1 MNKMILDKPLI
12 NNGMSNVELKKIF
25 QKNSIIE
32 YLYRLGPTSNPDI
45 ARFTKMSSPTITKLL
60 QELIDLDIIRDM
72 GIGESIG
79 GRKPNLFGINPNAK
93 YIIGIDL
100 DCRMVKLGVFNLANE
115 AVSEILTYFGNV
127 KDKNM
132 VFSDLFK
139 RLDNLLEES
148 QLDRTKFLGIGV
160 SIPGLID
167 SKTGQTYVD
176 LRVDD
181 KTLKELFEAHYQ
193 LPTIIDSDSRVMAI
207 GEQAF
212 GYAKNKKD
220 VLCLN
225 ICDGVGLG
233 MILNGIVYRG
243 KSGLAGEFGHI
254 NVVKDGNLCTCGK
267 YGCLET
273 VASGGALIEQA
284 QQGIKKGQDS
294 LIKEL
299 VKGDLE
305 EIHVSDIIEAVNKG
319 DLFAIE
325 IINKL
330 GHFLGE
336 ALASLVHI
344 FNPEMIIIGGKVA
357 LAEDYLINPI
367 QNTLNKY
374 TISHIKKDTEVV
386 TSLLQDKVKL
396 LGSVAMV
403 MNQVFNESVEE
414 MKFL

>member
-1 MNKMILDKPLI
+1 MNKQLLENPVIS
-12 NNGMSNVELKKIF
+12 NGLSNIELKKIF
-25 QKNSIIE
+25 QKNAIIE
-32 YLYRLGPTSNPDI
+32 YLYQLGPTSNPEI
-45 ARFTKMSSPTITKLL
+45 ARYTKMSSPTITKLI
-60 QELIDLDIIRDM
+60 QELIELGIVIDV
-72 GIGESIG
+72 GIGDSIG
-79 GRKPNLFGINPNAK
+79 GRRPNLFGINPNAR
-93 YIIGIDL
+93 YIVGIDI
-100 DCRMVKLGVFNLANE
+100 DCRMVKLGIFNLANE
-115 AVSEILTYFGNV
+115 AVSEIITYFGNV
-127 KDKNM
+127 KDKNEM
-132 VFSDLFK
+132 FSELFNRLDGLIEESDLDK
-139 RLDNLLEES
+139 
-148 QLDRTKFLGIGV
+148 KAFLGIGV
-160 SIPGLID
+160 SIPGLIN
-167 SKTGQTYVD
+167 SKTGQTYMD
-176 LRVDD
+176 LRIEGKKLEDHFRD
-181 KTLKELFEAHYQ
+181 RYEL
-193 LPTIIDSDSRVMAI
+193 PVIIDSDSRVMAI

-225 ICDGVGLG
+225 ICDGIGLG

-254 NVVKDGNLCTCGK
+254 NVVRDGNLCTCGK

-273 VASGGALIEQA
+273 VASGTALIEQA
-284 QQGIKKGQDS
+284 QQGIKKGQES
-294 LIKEL
+294 LISEL
-299 VKGDLE
+299 VNNDLE
-305 EIHVSDIIEAVNKG
+305 NIHVSDIIKAVNQG
-319 DLFAIE
+319 DIFAIE

-386 TSLLQDKVKL
+386 TSRLEEKVKL

-403 MNQVFNESVEE
+403 MNQVFDEQVEE
-414 MKFL
+414 IKFL

>member
-1 MNKMILDKPLI
+1 MNKQLLEKPI
-12 NNGMSNVELKKIF
+12 YTNGLSNIELKKIY
-25 QKNSIIE
+25 QKNAIIE
-32 YLYRLGPTSNPDI
+32 YLYHLGPTSNPEI
-45 ARFTKMSSPTITKLL
+45 ARYTKMSSPTITKLI
-60 QELIDLDIIRDM
+60 QELIDLGVVIDM

-79 GRKPNLFGINPNAK
+79 GRRPNLYGINPNAR
-93 YIIGIDL
+93 YIIGVDI
-100 DCRMVKLGVFNLANE
+100 DCRMVKIGIFNLANE
-115 AVSEILTYFGNV
+115 AVTKVVTYFSNV
-127 KDKNM
+127 KDKNLM
-132 VFSDLFK
+132 FSNLFD
-139 RLDNLLEES
+139 RLDLLIEES
-148 QLDRTKFLGIGV
+148 GLDKKSFLGIGV
-160 SIPGLID
+160 SIPGLIN
-167 SKTGQTYVD
+167 SKTGQTYMD
-176 LRVDD
+176 LTIDEKPLAQHFSDYFR
-181 KTLKELFEAHYQ
+181 
-193 LPTIIDSDSRVMAI
+193 LPVIIDSDSRVMAI

-273 VASGGALIEQA
+273 VASGTALIEQA
-284 QQGIKKGQDS
+284 QQGIKKGQES
-294 LIKEL
+294 LISEL
-299 VKGDLE
+299 VNNNLD

-319 DLFAIE
+319 DVFAIE

-357 LAEDYLINPI
+357 LAEEYLINPI

-374 TISHIKKDTEVV
+374 TISHIKKDTAVV
-386 TSLLQDKVKL
+386 TSMLQDKVKL

-403 MNQVFNESVEE
+403 MNQVFDESVED

>member
-148 QLDRTKFLGIGV
+148 QWDRTKFLGIGV

>member
-1 MNKMILDKPLI
+1 MNKQLLEKPI
-12 NNGMSNVELKKIF
+12 STNGFSNVELKKIF
-25 QKNSIIE
+25 QKNAIIE
-32 YLYRLGPTSNPDI
+32 YLYRLGPTSNPEI
-45 ARFTKMSSPTITKLL
+45 ARLTKMSSPTITKLL
-60 QELIDLDIIRDM
+60 QELIDLGIVMDM

-79 GRKPNLFGINPNAK
+79 GRKPNLYGINPNAR
-93 YIIGIDL
+93 YIIGVDV
-100 DCRMVKLGVFNLANE
+100 DCRMVKIGIFNLDNH
-115 AVSEILTYFGNV
+115 AVSDIITYFGNV
-127 KDKNM
+127 KDKNLM
-132 VFSDLFK
+132 FTELFR
-139 RLDNLLEES
+139 RLDLLLEES
-148 QLDRTKFLGIGV
+148 QLDKKKFLGIGV
-160 SIPGLID
+160 SIPGLIN
-167 SKTGQTYVD
+167 SKTGQTYLDV
-176 LRVDD
+176 RVNDF
-181 KTLKELFEAHYQ
+181 TLAELFEDHYQ

-212 GYAKNKKD
+212 GFAKNKKD

-284 QQGIKKGQDS
+284 QQGIKKGQES

-299 VKGDLE
+299 VHGDLE

-403 MNQVFNESVEE
+403 MNQVFDENVDE

>member
-1 MNKMILDKPLI
+1 MNNILLEKHV
-12 NNGMSNVELKKIF
+12 NTNGSSNIELKKIF
-25 QKNSIIE
+25 QKNQIIE
-32 YLYRLGPTSNPDI
+32 YLYRIGPTSNPEI
-45 ARFTKMSSPTITKLL
+45 ARYTKMSSPTITKLL
-60 QELIDLDIIRDM
+60 QELIDLDIVMDM

-79 GRKPNLFGINPNAK
+79 GRKPNLFGINPNAR
-93 YIIGIDL
+93 YVIGIDI
-100 DCRMVKLGVFNLANE
+100 DCRMVKLGIFNLAND
-115 AVSEILTYFGNV
+115 AVSEIITYFGNV
-127 KDKNM
+127 KNKNEM
-132 VFSDLFK
+132 FIELF
-139 RLDNLLEES
+139 S
-148 QLDRTKFLGIGV
+148 QLDKLLATANLDPEKFLGIGV
-160 SIPGLID
+160 SIPGLIN
-167 SKTGQTYVD
+167 SKTGQTYLD
-176 LRVDD
+176 LRIDNQ
-181 KTLKELFEAHYQ
+181 TLPEVFQEKYH
-193 LPTIIDSDSRVMAI
+193 LPTVIDSDSRVMAI

-212 GYAKNKKD
+212 GFAKNKKD

-284 QQGIKKGQDS
+284 QQGIKKGQES
-294 LIKEL
+294 IIKEM
-299 VKGDLE
+299 VKGNLDD
-305 EIHVSDIIEAVNKG
+305 IHVADIIEAVNTG
-319 DLFAIE
+319 DVFAIE

-344 FNPEMIIIGGKVA
+344 FNPEMIIVGGKVA
-357 LAEDYLINPI
+357 LAGDYLINPI
-367 QNTLNKY
+367 HNTLNKY
-374 TISHIKKDTEVV
+374 TISHIKKDTELV
-386 TSLLQDKVKL
+386 TSFLQDKVKL

-403 MNQVFNESVEE
+403 MNQVFDESVEE

>member
-1 MNKMILDKPLI
+1 MNNILLERPV
-12 NNGMSNVELKKIF
+12 NTNGSSNIELKKIF
-25 QKNSIIE
+25 QKNQIIE
-32 YLYRLGPTSNPDI
+32 YLYRIGPTSNPEI
-45 ARFTKMSSPTITKLL
+45 ARYTKMSSPTITKLL
-60 QELIDLDIIRDM
+60 QELIDLDIVMDM

-79 GRKPNLFGINPNAK
+79 GRKPNLFGINPNAR
-93 YIIGIDL
+93 YVIGIDI
-100 DCRMVKLGVFNLANE
+100 DCRMVKLGIFNLAND
-115 AVSEILTYFGNV
+115 AVSEIITYFGNV
-127 KDKNM
+127 KNKNEM
-132 VFSDLFK
+132 FIELF
-139 RLDNLLEES
+139 S
-148 QLDRTKFLGIGV
+148 QLDKLLATANLDPEKFLGIGV
-160 SIPGLID
+160 SIPGLIN
-167 SKTGQTYVD
+167 SKTGQTYLD
-176 LRVDD
+176 LRIDNQ
-181 KTLKELFEAHYQ
+181 TLPEVFQEKYH

-212 GYAKNKKD
+212 GFAKNKKD

-284 QQGIKKGQDS
+284 QQGIKKGQES
-294 LIKEL
+294 IIKEM
-299 VKGDLE
+299 VKGNLDD
-305 EIHVSDIIEAVNKG
+305 IHVADIIEAVNMG
-319 DLFAIE
+319 DVFAIE

-344 FNPEMIIIGGKVA
+344 FNPEMIIVGGKVA
-357 LAEDYLINPI
+357 LAGDYLINPI
-367 QNTLNKY
+367 HNTLNKY
-374 TISHIKKDTEVV
+374 TISHIKKDTELV
-386 TSLLQDKVKL
+386 TSFLQDKVKL

-403 MNQVFNESVEE
+403 MNQVFDESVEE

>member
-1 MNKMILDKPLI
+1 MNNILLERPV
-12 NNGMSNVELKKIF
+12 NTNGSSNIELKKIF
-25 QKNSIIE
+25 QKNQIIE
-32 YLYRLGPTSNPDI
+32 YLYRKGPTSNPEI
-45 ARFTKMSSPTITKLL
+45 ARYTKMSSPTITKLL
-60 QELIDLDIIRDM
+60 QELIDLDIVMDM

-79 GRKPNLFGINPNAK
+79 GRKPNLFGINPNAR
-93 YIIGIDL
+93 YVIGIDI
-100 DCRMVKLGVFNLANE
+100 DCRMVKLGIFNLAND
-115 AVSEILTYFGNV
+115 AVSEIITYFGNV
-127 KDKNM
+127 KNKNEM
-132 VFSDLFK
+132 FIELF
-139 RLDNLLEES
+139 S
-148 QLDRTKFLGIGV
+148 QLDKLLATANLDPEKFLGIGV
-160 SIPGLID
+160 SIPGLIN
-167 SKTGQTYVD
+167 SKTGQTYLD
-176 LRVDD
+176 LRIDNQ
-181 KTLKELFEAHYQ
+181 TLPEVFQEKYH

-212 GYAKNKKD
+212 GFAKNKKD

-284 QQGIKKGQDS
+284 QQGIKKGQES
-294 LIKEL
+294 IIKEM
-299 VKGDLE
+299 VKGNLDD
-305 EIHVSDIIEAVNKG
+305 IHVADIIEAVNMG
-319 DLFAIE
+319 DVFAIE

-344 FNPEMIIIGGKVA
+344 FNPEMIIVGGKVA
-357 LAEDYLINPI
+357 LAGDYLINPI
-367 QNTLNKY
+367 HNTLNKY
-374 TISHIKKDTEVV
+374 TISHIKKDTELV
-386 TSLLQDKVKL
+386 TSFLQDKVKL

-403 MNQVFNESVEE
+403 MNQVFDESVEE

>member
-1 MNKMILDKPLI
+1 MNKQLLEKPI
-12 NNGMSNVELKKIF
+12 YTNGASNVELKKIF

-32 YLYRLGPTSNPDI
+32 YLYRLGPTSNPEI
-45 ARFTKMSSPTITKLL
+45 ARYTKMSSPTITKLI
-60 QELIDLDIIRDM
+60 QELIDLDIVRDM

-79 GRKPNLFGINPNAK
+79 GRKPNLFGINPNAR
-93 YIIGIDL
+93 YIVGIDL
-100 DCRMVKLGVFNLANE
+100 DCRMVKIGIFNLANE
-115 AVSEILTYFGNV
+115 AVSDIITYFGNV
-127 KDKNM
+127 KDKNVM
-132 VFSDLFK
+132 FDELFR
-139 RLDNLLEES
+139 RLDQLFDNS
-148 QLDRTKFLGIGV
+148 NLDRSKFLGIGV
-160 SIPGLID
+160 SIPGLIN

-176 LRVDD
+176 LRIND
-181 KTLKELFEAHYQ
+181 KSLEENFEERYK
-193 LPTIIDSDSRVMAI
+193 LPTVIDSDSRVMAI

-254 NVVKDGNLCTCGK
+254 NVMKDGNLCTCGK

-284 QQGIKKGQDS
+284 QNGIKKGQES

-299 VKGDLE
+299 VKGDLD
-305 EIHVSDIIEAVNKG
+305 EIHVADIIEAVNKG

-330 GHFLGE
+330 GNFLGE

-357 LAEDYLINPI
+357 LAGDYLINPI
-367 QNTLNKY
+367 ENNLNKY

-386 TSLLQDKVKL
+386 NSFLQDKVKL

-403 MNQVFNESVEE
+403 MNQVFDESVSEI
-414 MKFL
+414 KFL

>member
-1 MNKMILDKPLI
+1 MNKSILDKPLVH
-12 NNGMSNVELKKIF
+12 NGVSNVELKKIF

-60 QELIDLDIIRDM
+60 QELIDLEIIKDM

-79 GRKPNLFGINPNAK
+79 GRKPNLYGINPNAK

-115 AVSEILTYFGNV
+115 AVSEIITYFGNV

-132 VFSDLFK
+132 VFSELFK
-139 RLDNLLEES
+139 RLNDLLDKS
-148 QLDRTKFLGIGV
+148 QLDRSKFLGIGV

-176 LRVDD
+176 LRVDG
-181 KTLKELFEAHYQ
+181 KTLNELFEEHYH

-336 ALASLVHI
+336 AMASLVHI

-403 MNQVFNESVEE
+403 MNQVFDESGEE
-414 MKFL
+414 MRFL

>member
-1 MNKMILDKPLI
+1 MVK
-12 NNGMSNVELKKIF
+12 
-25 QKNSIIE
+25 
-32 YLYRLGPTSNPDI
+32 
-45 ARFTKMSSPTITKLL
+45 
-60 QELIDLDIIRDM
+60 
-72 GIGESIG
+72 
-79 GRKPNLFGINPNAK
+79 
-93 YIIGIDL
+93 IGI
-100 DCRMVKLGVFNLANE
+100 FNLANE
-115 AVSEILTYFGNV
+115 AVSDIITYFGNV
-127 KDKNM
+127 KDKNVM
-132 VFSDLFK
+132 FDELFR
-139 RLDNLLEES
+139 RLDQLFDNS
-148 QLDRTKFLGIGV
+148 NLDRSKFLGIGV
-160 SIPGLID
+160 SIPGLIN

-176 LRVDD
+176 LRIND
-181 KTLKELFEAHYQ
+181 KSLEESFEERYE
-193 LPTIIDSDSRVMAI
+193 LPTVIDSDSRVMAI

-284 QQGIKKGQDS
+284 QNGIKKGQES

-299 VKGDLE
+299 VKGDLD
-305 EIHVSDIIEAVNKG
+305 EIHVADIIEAVNKG

-330 GHFLGE
+330 GNFLGE

-357 LAEDYLINPI
+357 LAGDYLINPI
-367 QNTLNKY
+367 ENNLNKY

-386 TSLLQDKVKL
+386 NSFLQDKVKL

-403 MNQVFNESVEE
+403 MNQVFDESVSEI
-414 MKFL
+414 KFL

>member
-1 MNKMILDKPLI
+1 MNKHILEKPLYT
-12 NNGMSNVELKKIF
+12 NGYSNVELKKIF

-32 YLYRLGPTSNPDI
+32 YLYRQGPTSNPEI
-45 ARFTKMSSPTITKLL
+45 ARYTKMSSPTITKLI
-60 QELIDLDIIRDM
+60 QELIDLDIIHDM

-79 GRKPNLFGINPNAK
+79 GRKPNLYGINPNAR
-93 YIIGIDL
+93 YIIGVDV
-100 DCRMVKLGVFNLANE
+100 DCRMVKMGIFNLANE
-115 AVSEILTYFGNV
+115 AVSEIITYFGNV
-127 KDKNM
+127 KDKNLM
-132 VFSDLFK
+132 FEELFR
-139 RLDNLLEES
+139 RLDELIQNSDIKKE
-148 QLDRTKFLGIGV
+148 KILGIGL
-160 SIPGLID
+160 SIPGLIN
-167 SKTGQTYVD
+167 SKTGQTYMD
-176 LRVDD
+176 IHIHN
-181 KTLKELFEAHYQ
+181 KTLVELFEERYE
-193 LPTIIDSDSRVMAI
+193 LTTIIDSDSRVMAI

-225 ICDGVGLG
+225 ICDGIGLG

-273 VASGGALIEQA
+273 VASGTALIEQA

-294 LIKEL
+294 LIKEI
-299 VKGDLE
+299 VKGNLDD
-305 EIHVSDIIEAVNKG
+305 IHVADIIEAVNEG
-319 DLFAIE
+319 DIFAIE

-336 ALASLVHI
+336 ALASLIHI

-357 LAEDYLINPI
+357 LAGEYLTNPI
-367 QNTLNKY
+367 HNTLNKY
-374 TISHIKKDTEVV
+374 TISHIKKDTELV
-386 TSLLQDKVKL
+386 TSKLQDKVKL

-403 MNQVFNESVEE
+403 MNHVFDEEVDE